1 MRRVQSDWLW
11 VGVVIVIAL
20 GFRVVPL
27 YWSSLPSTL
36 DGFAYAA
43 AGEMAVQTGSFPLDG
58 RADRL
63 VFASLLGSIGMITG
77 EGVLAVTQPVASLI
91 GTASVAFGIV
101 ITRRVVAES
110 SSISADPTRV
120 GLIAGGLL
128 VAEGLFLRRT
138 SVPDEEILG
147 ILLTLTVALS
157 LHYAYRSG
165 APRWYTIAI
174 GILAIFPL
182 LHTFTSFVVGLVVTA
197 VTVRHITQSQS
208 LPSVV
213 IGTGITGGFW
223 LHIATYYS
231 LAESTLS
238 LTVPY
243 VDRVTAYPGLFI
255 GWVLLLIIGSVW
267 IAQTTTRLRQI
278 SYFATI
284 SGLLAVLIIN
294 TVTPVFPGT
303 VTTPPIVGIFVL
315 LIGVV
320 ALSAVGALDI
330 LSQYDGITI
339 LGALFIAPAA
349 IIGFSL
355 TASLT
360 PEYFATAMRTQTFLH
375 LPVLVVSAIGL
386 SKLLQWDRRGIATI
400 CIVVVVLLAAF
411 SAPLAYLNM
420 DTGSNPSTTLDSEY
434 QAVQFSSTQ
443 LPVSWAGDHSLTR
456 VGGHQFNDGD
466 LRPVAQWLNDGNSPR
481 CVVISQ
487 ESWTTTGAHLFPQ
500 APETVARSEYSEW
513 LFQRNVIYSS
523 SG

>member
-1 MRRVQSDWLW
+1 M
-11 VGVVIVIAL
+11 
-20 GFRVVPL
+20 
-27 YWSSLPSTL
+27 
-36 DGFAYAA
+36 
-43 AGEMAVQTGSFPLDG
+43 
-58 RADRL
+58 
-63 VFASLLGSIGMITG
+63 
-77 EGVLAVTQPVASLI
+77 
-91 GTASVAFGIV
+91 
-101 ITRRVVAES
+101 VAES
-110 SSISADPTRV
+110 SSISADPSRV

-128 VAEGLFLRRT
+128 VAEGLFLRLT

-255 GWVLLLIIGSVW
+255 AWVLLLIIGSVW
-267 IAQTTTRLRQI
+267 IAQTTTRLRRI

-284 SGLLAVLIIN
+284 SGLLAVLVIN
-294 TVTPVFPGT
+294 IVTPVFPGT

-360 PEYFATAMRTQTFLH
+360 PA
-375 LPVLVVSAIGL
+375 
-386 SKLLQWDRRGIATI
+386 
-400 CIVVVVLLAAF
+400 
-411 SAPLAYLNM
+411 
-420 DTGSNPSTTLDSEY
+420 
-434 QAVQFSSTQ
+434 
-443 LPVSWAGDHSLTR
+443 
-456 VGGHQFNDGD
+456 
-466 LRPVAQWLNDGNSPR
+466 
-481 CVVISQ
+481 
-487 ESWTTTGAHLFPQ
+487 
-500 APETVARSEYSEW
+500 
-513 LFQRNVIYSS
+513 
-523 SG
+523 